1 MNFMELVLKRFSC
14 RKFSDKPCEREK
26 ILKCIE
32 TARLA
37 PSACNSQP
45 WRFIVIDEPQLKN
58 KIAKVATSGIY
69 GIINK
74 FLSTAPC
81 IIVVLADREKF
92 IAQAGA
98 YVMKTDYY
106 LIDIGIACEHL
117 VLQAAELGLATCY
130 IGYFNEKGIKKIL
143 NIPKKY
149 KVVLLITIGYPD
161 EKERE
166 LRLKNPKPRK
176 KLEEIVYFNGFEK

>member
-1 MNFMELVLKRFSC
+1 MNFIELVQKRYSC
-14 RKFSDKPCEREK
+14 RKFREKPVEREK
-26 ILKCIE
+26 VLKCIE
-32 TARLA
+32 SARLA

-45 WRFIVIDEPQLKN
+45 WKFVVIDEPELKN
-58 KIAKVATSGIY
+58 KIARAATSGIY

-74 FLSTAPC
+74 FLPTAPC
-81 IIVVLADREKF
+81 IILVLAEREKF

-117 VLQAAELGLATCY
+117 VLQATELGLSTCY
-130 IGYFNEKGIKKIL
+130 IGYFNEKEIRKIL

-149 KVVLLITIGYPD
+149 KIVLLIAIGYAD
-161 EKERE
+161 EKEE
-166 LRLKNPKPRK
+166 EKKLKNPKNRK
-176 KLEEIVYFNGFEK
+176 KIEEILFFNEFR

>member
-1 MNFMELVLKRFSC
+1 MNFIELVSKRFSC
-14 RKFSDKPCEREK
+14 RNFSNKPCEREK
-26 ILKCIE
+26 IIKCIE
-32 TARLA
+32 SARLA

-45 WRFIVIDEPQLKN
+45 WRFMVIDEPKLKD
-58 KIAKVATSGIY
+58 KIAKAATSGIY

-74 FLSTAPC
+74 FLPTAPC
-81 IIVVLADREKF
+81 IIAVLADREKF

-117 VLQAAELGLATCY
+117 VLQATELGLATCY
-130 IGYFNEKGIKKIL
+130 IGYFNEKEIRKIL

-149 KVVLLITIGYPD
+149 KIVLLIAIGYPD
-161 EKERE
+161 EKEKK
-166 LRLKNPKPRK
+166 LKNPKSRK
-176 KLEEIVYFNGFEK
+176 KIEEILYFNKFEK

>member
-1 MNFMELVLKRFSC
+1 MNFSELVQKRYSC
-14 RKFSDKPCEREK
+14 RKFKETPIEREK
-26 ILKCIE
+26 IIKCIE
-32 TARLA
+32 SAKLA

-45 WRFIVIDEPQLKN
+45 WRFIVIDEPELKN
-58 KIAKVATSGIY
+58 KIAKSATSGIY

-74 FLSTAPC
+74 FLPTAPC

-117 VLQAAELGLATCY
+117 VLQATELGLGTCY
-130 IGYFNEKGIKKIL
+130 IGYFNEKEIRKIL
-143 NIPKKY
+143 KIPKKY
-149 KVVLLITIGYPD
+149 KIVLLIAIGYPD
-161 EKERE
+161 EKEKE
-166 LRLKNPKPRK
+166 KKLKNPKPRK
-176 KLEEIVYFNGFEK
+176 KIEEILYFNEFK

>member
-1 MNFMELVLKRFSC
+1 MNFYELVSKRFSC
-14 RKFSDKPCEREK
+14 RKFKEVPVEKEK

-32 TARLA
+32 SARLA

-45 WRFIVIDEPQLKN
+45 WRFVVIDEPELKN
-58 KIAKVATSGIY
+58 RIAKVATSGIY

-74 FLSTAPC
+74 FLPTAPC
-81 IIVVLADREKF
+81 IILVLADREKF

-117 VLQAAELGLATCY
+117 VLQATELGLGTCY
-130 IGYFNEKGIKKIL
+130 IGYFNEKEIRKIL

-149 KVVLLITIGYPD
+149 KIVLLIAIGYPD
-161 EKERE
+161 EKEKE
-166 LRLKNPKPRK
+166 K
-176 KLEEIVYFNGFEK
+176 KLKGSKQRRKVEEILYFNDFK